1 VVDHRQP
8 ARDRG
13 VSFVEV
19 LVAIVLLGTVVVAVL
34 AGVRATII
42 ASTVDRD
49 HTTATAWLQS
59 ASDVLYG
66 VTRSECSSLPD
77 VIDSY
82 EAVVQATP
90 NSESWDPS
98 RIQITDV
105 KFWDGNAFQ
114 TSCNAQT
121 KTLQLISLRVV
132 DLDGSVLESIDV
144 IKGGEIGE
152 VPSAP

>member
-1 VVDHRQP
+1 VP
-8 ARDRG
+8 SRDRG
-13 VSFVEV
+13 ATFVEI

-49 HTTATAWLQS
+49 QTTATAWLQS

-66 VTRSECSSLPD
+66 VTRSECSSLPN
-77 VIDSY
+77 VINTY
-82 EAVVQATP
+82 ESVVQGTP
-90 NSESWDPS
+90 NSEGWHPD

-105 KFWDGNAFQ
+105 KFWDGNAFGAN
-114 TSCNAQT
+114 CDAQT

-132 DLDGSVLESIDV
+132 DADGNELESIDV
-144 IKGGEIGE
+144 VKGGEIGE
-152 VPSAP
+152 VPGGP